1 MNSVRLVVSLMLMM
15 LCAAPLAPAAEV
27 ALQISGPGAVN
38 DSTIKVGEKV
48 SVDIMFLNDT
58 SWAGFTL
65 GFAITSPDIKRVVHP
80 ADSGNG
86 LNEHGDVKGYGGFED
101 RSIWD
106 LAGIFVVPRDWDGEL
121 PELLGFGGV
130 CVKRRYEPHDWERKL
145 SFDLIVPEPGTLVID
160 SAFFPPGGNWLY
172 SAPAHEPTWH
182 GPYHYKVVK

>member
-1 MNSVRLVVSLMLMM
+1 MNPVKFVSVMSLLI
-15 LCAAPLAPAAEV
+15 LLAVPSVFAAEV
-27 ALQISGPGAVN
+27 GLQLTGPGAIN

-48 SVDIMFLNDT
+48 TVDIMFLNDT

-65 GFAITSPDIKRVVHP
+65 GFAISSPDIKRIEHP

-86 LNEHGDVKGYGGFED
+86 LNEHGDVKGYNGFDD

-121 PELLGFGGV
+121 PELMGFGGV
-130 CVKRRYEPHDWERKL
+130 CVKQRYEAHDWEKKL
-145 SFDLIVPEPGTLVID
+145 SFDLVVPEPGTLVID

-172 SAPAHEPTWH
+172 SAPAHEPVWH
-182 GPYHYKVVK
+182 GPYQFKVVK